1 MSAIDVLNNIAKI
14 SAIGLGPTQ
23 RVLLVTDGTLTEI
36 LEASFLERIQL
47 VKVTQQVIPAKKEHS
62 QLELKDEE
70 AVMERQILLRGSESG
85 RNYVYAES
93 LIAVDRL
100 GPALSTELLNSQ
112 VPLGRLWLEHK
123 LETFKEMVEVDYRAS
138 EGLSKYF
145 DGDGPSLFLVRR
157 YRVWSGKRVVMVV
170 TEYIPTFYD
179 YRPASMRG

>member
-47 VKVTQQVIPAKKEHS
+47 IKVTQQVMPAKQEHFH
-62 QLELKDEE
+62 LELKNGEP
-70 AVMERQILLRGSESG
+70 VMERQILLRGVESG

-100 GPALSTELLNSQ
+100 DSALSDELLNSQ

-123 LETFKEMVEVDYRAS
+123 LETFKEMIDIDYRAS
-138 EGLSKYF
+138 GELSKYF
-145 DGDGPSLFLVRR
+145 DGDGPSLLLVRR
-157 YRVWSGKRVVMVV
+157 YRVWSGNRAVMVV

-179 YRPASMRG
+179 YRPPTMRR